1 MKQISVATSDDVQH
15 CISENKT
22 TDRLLA
28 FFLYSSIVLPTGSL
42 FGINV
47 KILSLFIFLAGL
59 LLKRKDNVITL
70 TIVKLSPLI
79 FFLLIW
85 IALSITVMNY
95 DIEYLPSQSKDII
108 VFFLMFYICSIYA
121 GKYCGYEHLIKKIT
135 TAIFIVG
142 IMKVMILAF
151 SFATGTPVSVII
163 RQMGAL
169 FGTAIM
175 TFDVESSSISRI
187 NFTSDSIIFICLFY
201 LFMKL
206 FREGFTKKD
215 YVVLAVICL
224 SALVSMSRFQW
235 ATCALSVMVA
245 LFLNL
250 RKKKAFIVV
259 CMMVV
264 FSVSALSLPSV
275 QEMIK
280 TRFDQR
286 VVAAS
291 DIERNLQKRAIYAKI
306 DESPILGNG
315 VGYYIPTMIRSY
327 IAKYSYELQIQAL
340 VMQFGIIGSLV
351 IMLMIL
357 LPLAFTG
364 RGMGVTTFLMYMG
377 LCVVWIS
384 GALFNPVL
392 FSSSAGAGM
401 AALHAIGNS
410 GWIKMKRRR

>member
-1 MKQISVATSDDVQH
+1 
-15 CISENKT
+15 
-22 TDRLLA
+22 
-28 FFLYSSIVLPTGSL
+28 
-42 FGINV
+42 
-47 KILSLFIFLAGL
+47 
-59 LLKRKDNVITL
+59 
-70 TIVKLSPLI
+70 
-79 FFLLIW
+79 
-85 IALSITVMNY
+85 MNY

-250 RKKKAFIVV
+250 RKKKA
-259 CMMVV
+259 
-264 FSVSALSLPSV
+264 
-275 QEMIK
+275 
-280 TRFDQR
+280 
-286 VVAAS
+286 
-291 DIERNLQKRAIYAKI
+291 
-306 DESPILGNG
+306 
-315 VGYYIPTMIRSY
+315 
-327 IAKYSYELQIQAL
+327 
-340 VMQFGIIGSLV
+340 
-351 IMLMIL
+351 
-357 LPLAFTG
+357 
-364 RGMGVTTFLMYMG
+364 
-377 LCVVWIS
+377 
-384 GALFNPVL
+384 
-392 FSSSAGAGM
+392 
-401 AALHAIGNS
+401 
-410 GWIKMKRRR
+410 